1 MWNEECGM
9 WNEEW
14 GMRNEEQGVGSGF
27 NELEKNNIKNGL
39 RFDDVLGS
47 IFQFSTLNS
56 QL

>member
-1 MWNEECGM
+1 MRNGECGM
-9 WNEEW
+9 
-14 GMRNEEQGVGSGF
+14 RNGEQGVGGEF

>member
-1 MWNEECGM
+1 MWNV
-9 WNEEW
+9 
-14 GMRNEEQGVGSGF
+14 EQGVGSGF

-47 IFQFSTLNS
+47 NFQFSTLNS